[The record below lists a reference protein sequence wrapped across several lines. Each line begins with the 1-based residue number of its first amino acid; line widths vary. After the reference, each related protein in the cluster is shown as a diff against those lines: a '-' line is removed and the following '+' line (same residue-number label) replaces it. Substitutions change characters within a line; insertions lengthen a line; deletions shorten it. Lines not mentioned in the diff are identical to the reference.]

1 MLGHL
6 QVYSSYS
13 FQNSTI
19 LIEDLVKKASDLHYE
34 ALALTD
40 KDNMYGA
47 MELAKYA
54 KKYGIK
60 AVFGLEASVEIN
72 HEIYPLLLLARDVT
86 GYFDL
91 VKITSEICLSERGA
105 ISLEALSLYR
115 EHLFV
120 ISACKEGIIERLI
133 LKELDSE
140 ALKYLELFK
149 NTFNNFYVGLQNH
162 GIAMQQKL
170 NERLVAL
177 ATLQNIPI
185 CVTNEVRYLNKDEA
199 FTLDLLQASAKG
211 MMLDLEHQ
219 VQTDQLYFC
228 LLYTSDAADE

>member
-60 AVFGLEASVEIN
+60 IGRAHV
-72 HEIYPLLLLARDVT
+72 
-86 GYFDL
+86 
-91 VKITSEICLSERGA
+91 
-105 ISLEALSLYR
+105 
-115 EHLFV
+115 
-120 ISACKEGIIERLI
+120 
-133 LKELDSE
+133 
-140 ALKYLELFK
+140 
-149 NTFNNFYVGLQNH
+149 
-162 GIAMQQKL
+162 
-170 NERLVAL
+170 
-177 ATLQNIPI
+177 
-185 CVTNEVRYLNKDEA
+185 
-199 FTLDLLQASAKG
+199 
-211 MMLDLEHQ
+211 
-219 VQTDQLYFC
+219 
-228 LLYTSDAADE
+228 

>member
-72 HEIYPLLLLARDVT
+72 HEDVYKRQ
-86 GYFDL
+86 G
-91 VKITSEICLSERGA
+91 
-105 ISLEALSLYR
+105 LYR
-115 EHLFV
+115 YSF
-120 ISACKEGIIERLI
+120 
-133 LKELDSE
+133 
-140 ALKYLELFK
+140 
-149 NTFNNFYVGLQNH
+149 TT
-162 GIAMQQKL
+162 IA
-170 NERLVAL
+170 R
-177 ATLQNIPI
+177 I
-185 CVTNEVRYLNKDEA
+185 
-199 FTLDLLQASAKG
+199 
-211 MMLDLEHQ
+211 
-219 VQTDQLYFC
+219 
-228 LLYTSDAADE
+228 

>member
-60 AVFGLEASVEIN
+60 PIFGLEASVEDRKSTRLN
-72 HEIYPLLLLARDVT
+72 SSHEIPSRMP
-86 GYFDL
+86 
-91 VKITSEICLSERGA
+91 S
-105 ISLEALSLYR
+105 
-115 EHLFV
+115 
-120 ISACKEGIIERLI
+120 SA
-133 LKELDSE
+133 
-140 ALKYLELFK
+140 
-149 NTFNNFYVGLQNH
+149 
-162 GIAMQQKL
+162 
-170 NERLVAL
+170 
-177 ATLQNIPI
+177 
-185 CVTNEVRYLNKDEA
+185 
-199 FTLDLLQASAKG
+199 
-211 MMLDLEHQ
+211 
-219 VQTDQLYFC
+219 
-228 LLYTSDAADE
+228 